1 MILPAQPPHD
11 VGAEVA
17 HTEADHTESL
27 PLPDVHKFVTQE
39 VRRRFAPSN
48 DHQRADGDAVGAL
61 RYRATLPQAEAL
73 SMFDRHSRN
82 CSPDLSTDAPLAA
95 CGKPPRARRRAP
107 SAPTGRRTAAE
118 HHRRS

>member
-39 VRRRFAPSN
+39 VRRRLAPSN
-48 DHQRADGDAVGAL
+48 DHQGADRDAVGTL

-73 SMFDRHSRN
+73 SMFDRHNRD
-82 CSPDLSTDAPLAA
+82 CSPDLNTDARLAV
-95 CGKPPRARRRAP
+95 CGRRRCAGPADP
-107 SAPTGRRTAAE
+107 STPRCRRTAGG
-118 HHRRS
+118 HR